1 MLSMI
6 RFELKKMLISP
17 LSLML
22 ILMILV
28 VNGIILLLN
37 SDGNIVTL
45 QDIEMQRAEQS
56 QYAGEI
62 NENWSN
68 VIQGKLKI
76 IRENP
81 DYLMSETE
89 KAQVR
94 QEYLQRGY
102 TQEYVDEMD
111 NAAFLK
117 PELLNSLSYRMLL
130 DAEYS
135 VGFYDHAQEFSDMQ
149 GEFYRRNFE
158 GKKGKALA
166 SKAETMYGYLAQNYK
181 AHYNYNLG
189 WHKLN
194 FMKSLMPFTVGLF
207 LIVTISTIFS
217 REYSQKTDSLIL
229 STKHGKSRLIY
240 AKLLTT
246 FILAVGF
253 SLTVQVMNLLVTA
266 WLFSLQ
272 GGETF
277 VQDWVFNNSPFAF
290 TQLTNYIAVSA
301 LSFTGVIFFASVII
315 LISAKTKSSFVS
327 ILISSI
333 VLLFPVV
340 ISIPNVGGVVGSFI
354 GEAMLFMP
362 VRILIA
368 TNHFTFFRAY
378 YILGNVLLMQ
388 WAVPM
393 AVILASGLM
402 VLIAFRR
409 FKRHQVEN

>member
-1 MLSMI
+1 MLTMI
-6 RFELKKMLISP
+6 QLELKKMLIRP
-17 LSLML
+17 LSIML

-28 VNGIILLLN
+28 VNGSILLLN
-37 SDGNIVTL
+37 NEGNIVKL
-45 QDIEMQRAEQS
+45 QDIEMQRVEQS

-62 NENWSN
+62 NENWISK
-68 VIQGKLKI
+68 IHEKLKV

-81 DYLMSETE
+81 DNLMSETE
-89 KAQVR
+89 KEQVR

-102 TQEYVDEMD
+102 SQEHVENIDSTV
-111 NAAFLK
+111 FLK
-117 PELLNSLSYRMLL
+117 PELLDSLSYNILL

-135 VGFYDHAQEFSDMQ
+135 TEFYDNAQQFADMQ
-149 GEFYRRNFE
+149 GELYRTVFD
-158 GKKGKALA
+158 GKKGEDLA
-166 SKAETMYGYLAQNYK
+166 TKAETMYGYLSQNYI

-194 FMKSLMPFTVGLF
+194 FMQSLMPFTVGLF

-229 STKHGKSRLIY
+229 STKHGKGRLIY
-240 AKLLTT
+240 AKLFAA
-246 FILAVGF
+246 FILALGIW
-253 SLTVQVMNLLVTA
+253 LTVQAMNFLVIG
-266 WLFSLQ
+266 WIFGLQ

-277 VQDWVFNNSPFAF
+277 VQDWVVNSSPFAL
-290 TQLTNYIAVSA
+290 TQLTNYIAVSVVS
-301 LSFTGVIFFASVII
+301 LTGVIFFVSVIV
-315 LISAKTKSSFVS
+315 LISAKTKSSFAS

-340 ISIPNVGGVVGSFI
+340 ISIPNIGGAVGSFI
-354 GEAMLFMP
+354 GESMLFMP

-378 YILGNVLLMQ
+378 YIWGKVILMQ

-393 AVILASGLM
+393 VAIVASTFM
-402 VLIAFRR
+402 VPIAFRA